1 MTFITDCMEKLTKL
15 ARLIRTLENAGIYE
29 FRIDTFGDRLKLQ
42 KIVYIAKYFGID
54 IGYSFNEYLRGPYSP
69 ELADDYYRLSELWD
83 TDTIK
88 SLEPINDENARKL
101 IDFIKGRSTSE
112 LEGIATGLMFLRI
125 LKIRGIDDKE
135 ELRDLLV
142 DIVKSRKPFLS
153 DMAEQIVDT
162 VLSTFN

>member
-1 MTFITDCMEKLTKL
+1 MEKLTKL

-112 LEGIATGLMFLRI
+112 LEGIATGLMFLDI
-125 LKIRGIDDKE
+125 LKRKGIKDKE
-135 ELRDLLV
+135 LLKKKLA
-142 DIVKSRKPFLS
+142 ILIESRKPFLS
-153 DMAEQIVDT
+153 GIVDDLANT
-162 VLSTFN
+162 VVSYFA